1 MLFNSDVF
9 YAPVMAFSTLATYL
23 QKCFSILWQLF
34 YSAVQAFQHL
44 QHINMKSSY
53 GVRYATS
60 AVQSGSIVK
69 ILRIN
74 ITRNHVFFSKKP
86 PPRCHQEA
94 YCRRR
99 PLPPTRAA
107 CDPPRKVS
115 SAQPG
120 IINHE

>member
-53 GVRYATS
+53 GVR
-60 AVQSGSIVK
+60 
-69 ILRIN
+69 
-74 ITRNHVFFSKKP
+74 
-86 PPRCHQEA
+86 
-94 YCRRR
+94 
-99 PLPPTRAA
+99 
-107 CDPPRKVS
+107 
-115 SAQPG
+115 
-120 IINHE
+120 